1 MNEIFKTLKDKFP
14 FLSLIKKGDM
24 EFVGIVQNQ
33 DNNVISFYD
42 YGRLMQP
49 QDKMRYLKC
58 GEIWWYESNRKL
70 PINIFLKGDFR
81 YFRTTLVTL
90 NSKDVEIVEGPTVR
104 LSNIS
109 KKRVKRRT
117 IQLVRKPTLLPFF
130 SQFFYCNISS
140 TDCLVDNQKVLND
153 GWRVVS
159 YVF

>member
-1 MNEIFKTLKDKFP
+1 MMNEIFKTLRDKFP
-14 FLSLIKKGDM
+14 FLSLIQKGDM

-42 YGRLMQP
+42 YGRLMNP

-90 NSKDVEIVEGPTVR
+90 NSKDVEIIEGPTVR
-104 LSNIS
+104 LSDIS

-117 IQLVRKPTLLPFF
+117 IQLVRKPT
-130 SQFFYCNISS
+130 
-140 TDCLVDNQKVLND
+140 
-153 GWRVVS
+153 
-159 YVF
+159 

>member
-1 MNEIFKTLKDKFP
+1 MNEIFKTLRDKFP
-14 FLSLIKKGDM
+14 FLSLIQKGDM

-42 YGRLMQP
+42 YGRLMSP

-70 PINIFLKGDFR
+70 PINIFLKGDFK

-90 NSKDVEIVEGPTVR
+90 NSKDVVIVEGPTVR
-104 LSNIS
+104 LSDIS

-117 IQLVRKPTLLPFF
+117 IQLVRRPT
-130 SQFFYCNISS
+130 
-140 TDCLVDNQKVLND
+140 
-153 GWRVVS
+153 
-159 YVF
+159 

>member
-1 MNEIFKTLKDKFP
+1 MMNEIFNTLRDKFP
-14 FLSLIKKGDM
+14 FLSLIRKGDM

-70 PINIFLKGDFR
+70 PINIFLKGDFK

-90 NSKDVEIVEGPTVR
+90 NSKDVVIAEGPTVR
-104 LSNIS
+104 LSDIS

-117 IQLVRKPTLLPFF
+117 IQLVRRPT
-130 SQFFYCNISS
+130 
-140 TDCLVDNQKVLND
+140 
-153 GWRVVS
+153 
-159 YVF
+159 

>member
-1 MNEIFKTLKDKFP
+1 MMNEIFKTLRDKFP
-14 FLSLIKKGDM
+14 FLSLIQKGDM

-90 NSKDVEIVEGPTVR
+90 NSKDVVISEGPTVR
-104 LSNIS
+104 LSDIS

-117 IQLVRKPTLLPFF
+117 IQLVRRPT
-130 SQFFYCNISS
+130 
-140 TDCLVDNQKVLND
+140 
-153 GWRVVS
+153 
-159 YVF
+159 

>member
-1 MNEIFKTLKDKFP
+1 MNEIFKTLRDKFP
-14 FLSLIKKGDM
+14 FLSLIRKGDM
-24 EFVGIVQNQ
+24 EFIGIIQNQ
-33 DNNVISFYD
+33 DNNVISVYD

-81 YFRTTLVTL
+81 YCRTTLVTL

-104 LSNIS
+104 LSDIS

-117 IQLVRKPTLLPFF
+117 IQLVRKP
-130 SQFFYCNISS
+130 I
-140 TDCLVDNQKVLND
+140 
-153 GWRVVS
+153 
-159 YVF
+159 

>member
-1 MNEIFKTLKDKFP
+1 MNEIFKTLRDKFP
-14 FLSLIKKGDM
+14 FLSLIQKGDM

-70 PINIFLKGDFR
+70 PINIFLKGDFK
-81 YFRTTLVTL
+81 YFRTTLVTI
-90 NSKDVEIVEGPTVR
+90 NSKDVVIVEGPTVR
-104 LSNIS
+104 LSDIS

-117 IQLVRKPTLLPFF
+117 IQLVRKPT
-130 SQFFYCNISS
+130 
-140 TDCLVDNQKVLND
+140 
-153 GWRVVS
+153 
-159 YVF
+159 

>member
-1 MNEIFKTLKDKFP
+1 MNEIFKTLRDKFP
-14 FLSLIKKGDM
+14 FISLIQKGDM

-42 YGRLMQP
+42 YGRLMSP

-70 PINIFLKGDFR
+70 PINIFLKGDFK

-90 NSKDVEIVEGPTVR
+90 NSKDVVIAEGPTVR
-104 LSNIS
+104 LSDIS

-117 IQLVRKPTLLPFF
+117 IQLIRRPT
-130 SQFFYCNISS
+130 
-140 TDCLVDNQKVLND
+140 
-153 GWRVVS
+153 
-159 YVF
+159 

>member
-1 MNEIFKTLKDKFP
+1 MMNEIFKTLRDKFP
-14 FLSLIKKGDM
+14 FLSLIRKGEM

-90 NSKDVEIVEGPTVR
+90 NSKDVVIVEGPTVR
-104 LSNIS
+104 LSDIS

-117 IQLVRKPTLLPFF
+117 IQLVRKPT
-130 SQFFYCNISS
+130 
-140 TDCLVDNQKVLND
+140 
-153 GWRVVS
+153 
-159 YVF
+159 